1 MDTPKKQPVAYEQK
15 KRKAKRRDSTKLE
28 HGNNK
33 LKKYCLSN
41 SISLYNEK
49 PQLMLETITCEKIEP
64 HNFDG
69 GETLLEESQQKC
81 DLPFVQHGD
90 KCNNYIVEELNFDS
104 NECSEEMSRND
115 TNDYNDDDLHSDNSF
130 DHSSSVNSED
140 KSEEKMDPERN
151 NKTCSVV
158 KNNTIEFVHIHNA
171 LIVIL
176 PTTST
181 VYFHG
186 LMNIQVLHG
195 AVEVLGYTLTNS
207 HNSQELYSPRG
218 SSFLYLKGG
227 TCGDSINK
235 AFIQETLKEHTDPC
249 DIISLCNNI
258 ENTNAVILCKR
269 INNTKI
275 NFLIEH
281 IAQQIFPNTNNN
293 IQCNFNVDQEH
304 SNLLQINPE
313 LDPIIKNMNSNTRT
327 LLSGGKGV
335 GKSTA
340 LRYIVNKLLL
350 RYKKVLVIDLDPG
363 QPEFTIP
370 GCLSATI
377 VYDPVFGPNYTHLR
391 EPYKSVFVS
400 NIDISAKPLDYM
412 KNVRLLISLCEH
424 VTSMPT
430 IINYMGYTRGFGL
443 NIFSSVVGC
452 VKPSSIINILS
463 SNPARNFSS
472 RLSHRLI
479 YQSAQTLTP
488 NIKNL
493 TNYEIITIPS
503 MTDKNMG
510 WTLEPRKIREMCVL
524 CYFGTT
530 VLNTQKYITDVTS
543 HTYKVQ
549 FSAVNLICDD
559 KIVTSAVVN
568 ANLVA
573 MCKSSLA
580 CASYECYGWGIVR
593 AVNYESKELYI
604 ITPISR
610 DNLELVDSLILGSVA
625 LPPSMYM
632 ASDRVEGTVPYVSK
646 GILPVFGKLTKRSYL
661 PKEHC

>member
-1 MDTPKKQPVAYEQK
+1 MDTQEKQPVAYEQSERKPK
-15 KRKAKRRDSTKLE
+15 KRNSVKFE

-33 LKKYCLSN
+33 LKKYHLPN
-41 SISLYNEK
+41 SHTNHNEK
-49 PQLMLETITCEKIEP
+49 PQLMLETITSAKMEP
-64 HNFDG
+64 HHFDG
-69 GETLLEESQQKC
+69 GEILLEESQQQC
-81 DLPFVQHGD
+81 DPFIKHSD

-104 NECSEEMSRND
+104 NECNEKMSRND
-115 TNDYNDDDLHSDNSF
+115 TNGDDDLHSDNSF
-130 DHSSSVNSED
+130 DHSSSMNSED
-140 KSEEKMDPERN
+140 KNEEIDLQTERN
-151 NKTCSVV
+151 NKMCSVV
-158 KNNTIEFVHIHNA
+158 KKNTIEFLHLHNA

-181 VYFHG
+181 AYFYG
-186 LMNIQVLHG
+186 LMNVQVLHG
-195 AVEVLGYTLTNS
+195 VVEVLGYTLTNS

-218 SSFLYLKGG
+218 SSYLYLKSG

-235 AFIQETLKEHTDPC
+235 PFIQETLKEHTDPC

-258 ENTNAVILCKR
+258 ENTSAVILCKR
-269 INNTKI
+269 INNAKI

-281 IAQQIFPNTNNN
+281 IAQQIFPNTNN

-304 SNLLQINPE
+304 SNLLEINPE
-313 LDPIIKNMNSNTRT
+313 LDPIIKSMNSNTRT

-340 LRYIVNKLLL
+340 LRYIINKLLL

-400 NIDISAKPLDYM
+400 NIDISAKPLDYL

-424 VTSMPT
+424 VTPMPT

-488 NIKNL
+488 NVKKL

-543 HTYKVQ
+543 HTYKVE
-549 FSAVNLICDD
+549 FSAVNLISDD
-559 KIVTSAVVN
+559 KVVTPAVVN

-593 AVNYESKELYI
+593 AVDYESKEFYI

-610 DNLELVDSLILGSVA
+610 DNLELVDSLVLGSVT